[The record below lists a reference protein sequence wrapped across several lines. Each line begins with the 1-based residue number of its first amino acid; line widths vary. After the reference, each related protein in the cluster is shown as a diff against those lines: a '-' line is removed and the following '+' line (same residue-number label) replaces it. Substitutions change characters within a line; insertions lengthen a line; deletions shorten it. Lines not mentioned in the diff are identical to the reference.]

1 MTLPVAADNRS
12 HMKAEPLR
20 STAGRSIKPLM
31 TSEKST
37 SEPTASGEEGTAVPP
52 AAVETAH
59 LIEEHV
65 PDTTPPVQGPPA
77 NVETYSKSPA
87 KPMPP
92 KSTGIAKPA
101 TAGKAVILPKP
112 AADKISPPPP
122 PLVEPQPSL
131 PVSMIVRP
139 DSAASANDSLLF
151 PGELEGSFE
160 SALAGVE
167 LAHAR
172 SSVAARILRSIH
184 ALILSTAG
192 GRREPIHVQRMVAFD
207 GFRNDLFEEKRER
220 DRRYGTVYTV
230 SEEVNAFLVR
240 LELPRRMPKSSLK
253 QTWAL
258 PDEMPDYVCTLNLT
272 DNVLCIRAGLPDE
285 ARRRLS
291 YVSSSFPSDFQTRI
305 EFQAPVE
312 GYKHRLRN
320 KVLEIIVYKK
330 PDVIPARKLRRQ

>member
-1 MTLPVAADNRS
+1 
-12 HMKAEPLR
+12 MKAEPLR
-20 STAGRSIKPLM
+20 STAGRSIMSLM

-37 SEPTASGEEGTAVPP
+37 SEPTASGEERTTDTVPS
-52 AAVETAH
+52 AAVKTAH
-59 LIEEHV
+59 PIEERA
-65 PDTTPPVQGPPA
+65 PDTTPPVQQQPPA
-77 NVETYSKSPA
+77 NIETSSKSPA
-87 KPMPP
+87 RPMPP
-92 KSTGIAKPA
+92 KSTGMAKPA
-101 TAGKAVILPKP
+101 TAGKVVISPKP
-112 AADKISPPPP
+112 AAEKISPPP
-122 PLVEPQPSL
+122 PLVEPQSSL

-139 DSAASANDSLLF
+139 DSATSASDSSLF

-172 SSVAARILRSIH
+172 TSFAMRILRGIH
-184 ALILSTAG
+184 ALIPSTAG
-192 GRREPIHVQRMVAFD
+192 RRHELVHIQRMVAFD

-220 DRRYGTVYTV
+220 DSRYGTVYNV
-230 SEEVNAFLVR
+230 SEEINAFLVR

-253 QTWAL
+253 QTWEL
-258 PDEMPDYVCTLNLT
+258 PDEMPDYVYTLNLT

-330 PDVIPARKLRRQ
+330 PDVSPARRLS